1 MCGTQTASRFADL
14 LRTFTIIINALPILY
29 HIFRRGA
36 ILKARFILN
45 NCDNT
50 KTLPKMRT
58 IKEAAA
64 ELNVPVYA
72 LRQWV
77 KAGDIP
83 AVYAGKKA
91 LLNID
96 RVIEFLE
103 MRGGEQ
109 A

>member
-1 MCGTQTASRFADL
+1 MNESITRPVP
-14 LRTFTIIINALPILY
+14 R
-29 HIFRRGA
+29 
-36 ILKARFILN
+36 
-45 NCDNT
+45 
-50 KTLPKMRT
+50 MRT
-58 IKEAAA
+58 IKETAS
-64 ELNVPVYA
+64 ELNIPVYA

-96 RVIEFLE
+96 RVIDFLD